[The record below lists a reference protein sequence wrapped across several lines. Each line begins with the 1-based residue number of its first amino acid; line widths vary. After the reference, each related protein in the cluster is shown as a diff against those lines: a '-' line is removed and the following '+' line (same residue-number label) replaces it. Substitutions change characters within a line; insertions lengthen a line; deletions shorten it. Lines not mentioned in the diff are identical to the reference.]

1 MKRNI
6 IATIFGSPLA
16 PQIAHQNAIRDE
28 LYQTRKMIENGLS
41 KPLASTGTPISELKG
56 MARTL
61 AMKANVGG
69 GSIAS
74 GGHGVQGCDKLLDRY
89 SQLVG
94 MAKENDWQTKLKSG
108 SK

>member
-1 MKRNI
+1 MRKNFLANI
-6 IATIFGSPLA
+6 IGGQVA
-16 PQIAHQNAIRDE
+16 PRIAHQNAIRSE
-28 LYQTRKMIENGLS
+28 LYQTRKVIETGLS

-74 GGHGVQGCDKLLDRY
+74 GGQGIRGCDELLDRY
-89 SQLVG
+89 SQLIG
-94 MAKENDWQTKLKSG
+94 MAKENDWQNKLNSG
-108 SK
+108 RR

>member
-1 MKRNI
+1 MRKNFLTNI
-6 IATIFGSPLA
+6 FSGQVA
-16 PQIAHQNAIRDE
+16 PQIARQNAIRSE
-28 LYQTRKMIENGLS
+28 LYQTRKVIENGLS

-74 GGHGVQGCDKLLDRY
+74 GGHGVRGCDELLDRY

-94 MAKENDWQTKLKSG
+94 MAKENDWQNKLNSG
-108 SK
+108 RR